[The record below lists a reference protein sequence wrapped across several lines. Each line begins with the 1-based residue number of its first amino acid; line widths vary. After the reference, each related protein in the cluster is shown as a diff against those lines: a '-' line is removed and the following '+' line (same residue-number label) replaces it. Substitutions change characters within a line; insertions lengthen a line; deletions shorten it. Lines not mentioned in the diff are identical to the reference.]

1 MTIEEYIRKIQ
12 EVATAEY
19 KIEPQIAKALYLQ
32 KRPDGLW
39 QISFISPGLLSGARL
54 RHFANWVHKNRIDL
68 LPGGEDES
76 C

>member
-1 MTIEEYIRKIQ
+1 MTIEEYTRKIQ
-12 EVATAEY
+12 EVATVEY

-54 RHFANWVHKNRIDL
+54 RHFAKWVHKNRIDL

>member
-1 MTIEEYIRKIQ
+1 MTIEEYTRKIQ
-12 EVATAEY
+12 EVATVEY

-39 QISFISPGLLSGARL
+39 QISFISPGLLAGARL

-68 LPGGEDES
+68 LPGGRD
-76 C
+76 

>member
-1 MTIEEYIRKIQ
+1 MTIEEYTRKIQ

-39 QISFISPGLLSGARL
+39 QISFISPDLLTGARL

-68 LPGGEDES
+68 LPGGSD
-76 C
+76 

>member
-1 MTIEEYIRKIQ
+1 
-12 EVATAEY
+12 
-19 KIEPQIAKALYLQ
+19 
-32 KRPDGLW
+32 
-39 QISFISPGLLSGARL
+39 L

>member
-1 MTIEEYIRKIQ
+1 MTIEEYTRKIQ

-39 QISFISPGLLSGARL
+39 QISFISPGLFSGARL

>member
-1 MTIEEYIRKIQ
+1 MTIPEHEQKIR
-12 EVATAEY
+12 EVATVEY

-32 KRPDGLW
+32 KGPDGLW
-39 QISFISPGLLSGARL
+39 QVCFISPGLLSGARL

>member
-1 MTIEEYIRKIQ
+1 MTIEEYTRKIQ
-12 EVATAEY
+12 EVATVEY

-39 QISFISPGLLSGARL
+39 QISFISPGLLTGARL

-68 LPGGEDES
+68 LPGGID
-76 C
+76 

>member
-1 MTIEEYIRKIQ
+1 MTIEEYTRKIQ
-12 EVATAEY
+12 EVATVKY
-19 KIEPQIAKALYLQ
+19 KIEPQIAKTLYLQ

-39 QISFISPGLLSGARL
+39 QISFISPGLLTGARL